1 MMFYN
6 GFNLLIDILLVSG
19 AAIMFRYLGRR
30 DMSYDIEDELAYEY
44 NEGWETGYETA
55 LRDKERNAVF
65 RPIN

>member
-30 DMSYDIEDELAYEY
+30 DMSCDIEDELAYEY

-65 RPIN
+65 RPIK

>member
-1 MMFYN
+1 MFYN

-30 DMSYDIEDELAYEY
+30 DRSCDIEDELAYEY